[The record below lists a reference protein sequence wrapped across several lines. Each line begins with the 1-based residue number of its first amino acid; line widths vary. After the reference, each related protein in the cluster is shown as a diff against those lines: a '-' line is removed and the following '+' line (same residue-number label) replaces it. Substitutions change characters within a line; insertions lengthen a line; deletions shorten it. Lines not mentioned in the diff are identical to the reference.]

1 MLESR
6 TLEAKA
12 SVCACFGELG
22 LNNEA
27 KASRFEPNL
36 SLSTPT
42 EYRSLV
48 FIRDSTPVEY
58 WSFII
63 IHDSTPVEYRSLETS
78 SRDLES

>member
-1 MLESR
+1 MIQNALSSTHGSKDPE
-6 TLEAKA
+6 
-12 SVCACFGELG
+12 CACFGELG

-58 WSFII
+58 
-63 IHDSTPVEYRSLETS
+63 
-78 SRDLES
+78 

>member
-58 WSFII
+58 
-63 IHDSTPVEYRSLETS
+63 RSLETS